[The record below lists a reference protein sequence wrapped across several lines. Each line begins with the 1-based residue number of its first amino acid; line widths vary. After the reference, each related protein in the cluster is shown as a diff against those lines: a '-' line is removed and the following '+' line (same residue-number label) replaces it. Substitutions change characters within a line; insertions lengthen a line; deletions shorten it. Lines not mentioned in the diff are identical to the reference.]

1 MMGPLALMPFNS
13 LVFALFLP
21 IVFALYWSMQRAPL
35 HLQNLL
41 LLAASYFFYG
51 WWDIRFLPVIV
62 FITLVGYTGGRAMT
76 RTRARRR
83 RRILLWL
90 CLAAHLGV
98 LGYFKYCNFFI
109 ESAARLLGWLGL
121 HPGLHT
127 LGIILPVGISFYTFQ
142 TLGYVMDVYR
152 GDLRPCRD
160 PILFFTFVSFFPQIA
175 AGPIGRGRSLL
186 PQFASRR
193 SFDPE
198 IAGDGMREILG
209 GLLKKIVIADN
220 LEPLVRGIFSNYLH
234 RDGPSLLVG
243 VFFFAVQ
250 IYCDFSGYTDIAIG
264 TARLFGFSL
273 ARNFRYPFFSRDIAE
288 FWRRWHISLST
299 WFRDYLYVPLCGV
312 KPTRAR
318 RALSILIVFSV
329 CGLWHGASWTFIV
342 WGFIHGVYFL
352 PLTLRRSARH
362 LGTAAEGRLFPSLR
376 ESGAIAATFGATL
389 FAWVFFRSRSIGQA
403 LGYLCMMVSVP
414 PDGRNYGLLVP
425 MLGACLA
432 LLAIEWLQRNRA
444 HVLEIGFLPRT
455 ARWAIYYAAILVLFV
470 FGNFGSHAFIYSQF

>member
-1 MMGPLALMPFNS
+1 MPFHS

-21 IVFALYWSMQRAPL
+21 VVFALYWSMQKVTLR
-35 HLQNLL
+35 LQNLL
-41 LLAASYFFYG
+41 LLTASCVFYG
-51 WWDIRFLPVIV
+51 LWDVRFLPILFVIAL
-62 FITLVGYTGGRAMT
+62 IGYAGGLAMT
-76 RTRARRR
+76 RTEAPRRR
-83 RRILLWL
+83 RMLLWL
-90 CLAAHLGV
+90 CIAAHLGV

-109 ESAARLLGWLGL
+109 ESASRLLGWLGL

-127 LGIILPVGISFYTFQ
+127 LGLILPVGISFYTFQ

-160 PILFFTFVSFFPQIA
+160 PILFFTFVSFFPQIV

-186 PQFASRR
+186 PQLAARR
-193 SFDPE
+193 RFDPE
-198 IAGDGMREILG
+198 KASDGMREILG

-220 LEPLVRGIFSNYLH
+220 LEPLVGSIFRNYPH
-234 RDGPSLLVG
+234 RDGPSLLIG
-243 VFFFAVQ
+243 LFFFAVQ

-264 TARLFGFSL
+264 TARLLGIGLS
-273 ARNFRYPFFSRDIAE
+273 RNFHYPFFSRDIAE

-299 WFRDYLYVPLCGV
+299 WFRDYLYVPLCGS

-318 RALSILIVFSV
+318 KALSILIVFSV
-329 CGLWHGASWTFIV
+329 CGLWHGASWTFV
-342 WGFIHGVYFL
+342 AWGFLHGVYFL

-376 ESGAIAATFGATL
+376 ESVAMATTFCVTL
-389 FAWVFFRSRSIGQA
+389 LAWTFFRSRSVGQA
-403 LGYLCMMVSVP
+403 LGYLGRMATVP
-414 PDGRNYGLLVP
+414 PDGRSYGPLVP

-432 LLAIEWLQRNRA
+432 LLSLEWLQRNRA

-470 FGNFGSHAFIYSQF
+470 FGNFGSHAFLYSQF